1 MTEPDIVNKS
11 KNISGFKTPY
21 IPGWDCHGLPIEI
34 NVEKKINAEDFVMQN
49 LKTEYNLHHVGK
61 CNYAGGTETNRKF
74 SEMPGIL
81 KGLIYGK
88 KDRVGKP
95 DLYGLFSG
103 NGKIEDLIFIEV
115 KTRHLSSF
123 GYPEESVNS
132 AKQSQIR
139 RVARGYLLK
148 NTMEDVECRFDV
160 LTLTIDDSR
169 SWSINHIK
177 NAF

>member
-1 MTEPDIVNKS
+1 MVFRKS
-11 KNISGFKTPY
+11 KKIKAYELGKSGEDVALEYLRKIKYKVTDKGFRFLR
-21 IPGWDCHGLPIEI
+21 GEI
-34 NVEKKINAEDFVMQN
+34 
-49 LKTEYNLHHVGK
+49 
-61 CNYAGGTETNRKF
+61 
-74 SEMPGIL
+74 
-81 KGLIYGK
+81 
-88 KDRVGKP
+88 
-95 DLYGLFSG
+95 
-103 NGKIEDLIFIEV
+103 DLIAWDGPALVFIEV

-123 GYPEESVNS
+123 GYPEESVNF

-169 SWSINHIK
+169 SWTINHIK

>member
-1 MTEPDIVNKS
+1 MVFRKS
-11 KNISGFKTPY
+11 KKIKAYELGKSGEDVALEYLRKIKYKVTDKGFRFLR
-21 IPGWDCHGLPIEI
+21 GEI
-34 NVEKKINAEDFVMQN
+34 
-49 LKTEYNLHHVGK
+49 
-61 CNYAGGTETNRKF
+61 
-74 SEMPGIL
+74 
-81 KGLIYGK
+81 
-88 KDRVGKP
+88 
-95 DLYGLFSG
+95 
-103 NGKIEDLIFIEV
+103 DLIAWDGPTLVFIEV

-132 AKQSQIR
+132 AKRSQIR